1 MENILAVS
9 VGEINIQGQKKLHF
23 FFHVS
28 RNSHVWRAEMNKVN
42 EKVI

>member
-1 MENILAVS
+1 MENILAFS

-28 RNSHVWRAEMNKVN
+28 RNSHVWRVEMNKLN
-42 EKVI
+42 EEAI